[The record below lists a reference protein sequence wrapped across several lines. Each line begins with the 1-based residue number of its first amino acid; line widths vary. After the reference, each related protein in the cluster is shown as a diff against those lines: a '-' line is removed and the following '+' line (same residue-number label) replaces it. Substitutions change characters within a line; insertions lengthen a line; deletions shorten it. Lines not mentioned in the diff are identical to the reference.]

1 MRSPVGDVSQAS
13 QAVHCHEVAR
23 RGVRM
28 PVKWHPPPG
37 GVGRLVT
44 RGLPERRLQNVHS
57 LRSIL
62 HHVKRYKVAL
72 TLTMISM
79 VALVA
84 IQLVAPWLVRTM
96 INAVTAPD
104 AGTEVL
110 PLLSQLALLAL
121 GVYVVRALMQFVRSY
136 SAHVAGW
143 HVVADVRNQ
152 VYRHLQRLSLRFYE
166 DKQTGQLM
174 SRAVNDSDLL
184 EQLVAHAIPD
194 VIVNVLMLMGVTAV
208 LVSMSW
214 KLALLS
220 MMPIPLIV
228 LAMRGFARFVRPAF
242 RQRQI
247 ELGELN
253 AALNDNISGIREIQ
267 AFTREE
273 TEADRVWDRIVRYR
287 DSLLRA
293 LRLMAVFHP
302 SVEFTSAL
310 GTIVLIYFGGRLM
323 LDGALPVADLVA
335 YFLYLELL
343 YQPVRALSN
352 VWESIQQALA
362 GADRISELL
371 DQEPDVGERENAIEL
386 PGRADGKIQLED
398 VSFRYS
404 VGDMVLEHIDLEVP
418 AGSVVA
424 LVGPT
429 GVGKTTLSML
439 IPRFYDVTD
448 GTVRLDG
455 RDIRDLT
462 LEGLRRQ
469 ISIVL
474 QDVFLF
480 HGTVREN
487 ILFGRPTASDR
498 EMMEAARVANADAF
512 IEALPEGYETMIGER
527 GVKLSGGQRQ
537 RLAIARAVLKDAPIL
552 ILDEATSSV
561 DTETELLIQ
570 QALERLMVG
579 RTTVVI
585 AHRLS
590 TIRKADRIVV
600 LQEGR
605 IAEQGTH
612 DELMAHD
619 GLYRYLNQVQTAE
632 DQWENAVR
640 DRGGSP

>member
-1 MRSPVGDVSQAS
+1 
-13 QAVHCHEVAR
+13 
-23 RGVRM
+23 
-28 PVKWHPPPG
+28 
-37 GVGRLVT
+37 
-44 RGLPERRLQNVHS
+44 VHS

-62 HHVKRYKVAL
+62 HHVKRYKVPLAL
-72 TLTMISM
+72 TMVSM
-79 VALVA
+79 LALVA

-96 INAVTAPD
+96 INAVTATD
-104 AGTEVL
+104 AGNEVL
-110 PLLSQLALLAL
+110 PLLSKLALLAL
-121 GVYVVRALMQFVRSY
+121 LVYVMRALMQFVRSY
-136 SAHVAGW
+136 AAHVAGW

-194 VIVNVLMLMGVTAV
+194 VMVNVLMLIGVTAV
-208 LVSMSW
+208 LMSMSW
-214 KLALLS
+214 QLALLS

-228 LAMRGFARFVRPAF
+228 LAMRGFAKFVRPAF
-242 RQRQI
+242 RQRQV

-273 TEADRVWDRIVRYR
+273 TEADRVWNRIVRYR

-323 LDGALPVADLVA
+323 LNGSLPVADLVA

-362 GADRISELL
+362 GAERISELL
-371 DQEPDVGERENAIEL
+371 DQEPDVAEHPDAIEL
-386 PGRADGKIQLED
+386 PGRAGGTIQFED

-439 IPRFYDVTD
+439 IPRFYDVTE
-448 GTVRLDG
+448 GVVRLDG
-455 RDIRDLT
+455 HDVRELT
-462 LEGLRRQ
+462 LENLRRQ

-487 ILFGRPTASDR
+487 ILFGRPSASDR
-498 EMMEAARVANADAF
+498 EMMAAAQVANADEF
-512 IEALPEGYETMIGER
+512 IQGLPDGYETMIGER

-552 ILDEATSSV
+552 ILDEATSAV

-570 QALERLMVG
+570 QALEHLMVG

-590 TIRKADRIVV
+590 TIRKSDSIVV
-600 LQEGR
+600 LQSGR

-632 DQWENAVR
+632 EMWETAVR
-640 DRGGSP
+640 DREQTA